1 MLDKYIRL
9 LDVLD
14 EGLLLEMAI
23 SRKDALL
30 TCQSLGEEILE
41 HFLKCIEEGVDDI
54 SFKHHCN
61 EIYGWF
67 SKVDKL
73 VLKDTK
79 KKLSNEQLRE
89 WCFYRLSEPEFLI
102 NDPEFVALYIKFTDL
117 MLRYRNSGKLVSEI
131 FYELLF

>member
-41 HFLKCIEEGVDDI
+41 HFIKCIEEGVDDI

-67 SKVDKL
+67 SKVDKI
-73 VLKDTK
+73 VIKDTK
-79 KKLSNEQLRE
+79 KKLSNDQVRE
-89 WCFYRLSEPEFLI
+89 WCFYQLSEPDILI
-102 NDPEFVALYIKFTDL
+102 DNKDIANLYIKFTDL
-117 MLRYRNSGKLVSEI
+117 MLRYRGSSKLVSEI